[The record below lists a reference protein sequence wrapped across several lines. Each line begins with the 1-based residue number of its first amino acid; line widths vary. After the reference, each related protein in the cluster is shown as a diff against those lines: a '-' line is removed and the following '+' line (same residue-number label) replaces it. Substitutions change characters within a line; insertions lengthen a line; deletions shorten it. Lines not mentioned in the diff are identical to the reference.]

1 MLLDYGF
8 YENSRYSSGMYR
20 FGYLKTRVVRIG
32 PPTDAH
38 GPLVNAEVR
47 PNAVA
52 RSMAVVKTNVPQK
65 FTSEGVKSIPLNFVW
80 KDCSCEADL
89 AFKHPC
95 KGLFFKG
102 LGGSKV
108 NSPKNI
114 RLFNRLSFKK
124 YNDQNH
130 CVFVYVTL

>member
-1 MLLDYGF
+1 MLLDYSF
-8 YENSRYSSGMYR
+8 YENCRTLLIRCR

-47 PNAVA
+47 PNAVTS
-52 RSMAVVKTNVPQK
+52 SMAVVKTNVPQK
-65 FTSEGVKSIPLNFVW
+65 FTSEGVKSVALDFVW
-80 KDCSCEADL
+80 KDCSSEANL

-95 KGLFFKG
+95 EGLFFKG

-114 RLFNRLSFKK
+114 RLFNGLSFKK
-124 YNDQNH
+124 YMTIKIV
-130 CVFVYVTL
+130 VFSFI